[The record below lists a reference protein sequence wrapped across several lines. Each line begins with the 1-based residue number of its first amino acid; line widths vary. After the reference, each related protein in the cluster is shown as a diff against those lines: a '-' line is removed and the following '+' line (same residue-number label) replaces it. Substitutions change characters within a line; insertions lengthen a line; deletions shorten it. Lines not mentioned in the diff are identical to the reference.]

1 MMINAFSSLFFFFFG
16 HWRRRR
22 LFSFHCFQVS
32 KASWHIFKTVVVQLM
47 RLRKKRLYLGAV
59 HLVTL
64 VYISRVRVCCPL
76 VGHWGIPCALRISRW
91 FQYFCSSDRTTSF
104 FALSSFSKLDRT
116 ILGKT
121 SFFTT
126 SFPGLPRHRVVLP
139 SSRRLARGP
148 ELRGNEITMVK
159 SLETRQWRLVS
170 SHRARSSTVSAVR
183 CVRRCVVWPLAF
195 RVLDVPFHCLPS
207 VYSAAVNITMGLL
220 LATAFVLKIPHRYNV
235 LYSFDKDAN
244 VYTPFW
250 DW

>member
-1 MMINAFSSLFFFFFG
+1 
-16 HWRRRR
+16 
-22 LFSFHCFQVS
+22 
-32 KASWHIFKTVVVQLM
+32 
-47 RLRKKRLYLGAV
+47 
-59 HLVTL
+59 
-64 VYISRVRVCCPL
+64 
-76 VGHWGIPCALRISRW
+76 
-91 FQYFCSSDRTTSF
+91 
-104 FALSSFSKLDRT
+104 LSSFSKLDRT